1 MQKENMFFFSFPSV
15 RNFDKVK
22 VSANRAK
29 YKKNLVL
36 FFISEVQPKFDVVKV
51 LAN

>member
-1 MQKENMFFFSFPSV
+1 MFFFSFPSV

-29 YKKNLVL
+29 YKKNPF
-36 FFISEVQPKFDVVKV
+36 FFISEVQPKFDEAKV